1 MKKLILR
8 ISLLIVLFSL
18 HVQITKADTEDTGD
32 VLSFLIPSIALGETI
47 FYEEGHEGS
56 VEFLKAFVTS
66 QIITEGLKTTIH
78 KRRPNG
84 NCCKSFPSGHSSRA
98 FVGASFIHQ
107 RYGFKY
113 SVPAYIAASY
123 VAYSRVDA
131 DEHEVEDVIA
141 GALVG
146 ILSSY
151 YFVEPY
157 KGFTITPV
165 AEDGMYGVSFRKQF

>member
-1 MKKLILR
+1 MKKLILLL
-8 ISLLIVLFSL
+8 SLLVLLFIQQP
-18 HVQITKADTEDTGD
+18 QIAKADAEDTGD
-32 VLSFLIPSIALGETI
+32 ILSLLIPSIAFGETI

-66 QIITEGLKTTIH
+66 QIVTEGLKIAIH
-78 KRRPNG
+78 KRRPDG
-84 NCCKSFPSGHSSRA
+84 DCCKSFPSGHSSRA
-98 FVGASFIHQ
+98 FVGASFIQQ

-131 DEHEVEDVIA
+131 DKHEAVDVIA

-157 KGFTITPV
+157 KGFKITPV
-165 AEDGMYGVSFRKQF
+165 VEDGMYGVLFKKQF

>member
-1 MKKLILR
+1 MKKLILLT
-8 ISLLIVLFSL
+8 SLLILLFSPHL
-18 HVQITKADTEDTGD
+18 QIAKADTEDTGD

-78 KRRPNG
+78 KR
-84 NCCKSFPSGHSSRA
+84 
-98 FVGASFIHQ
+98 
-107 RYGFKY
+107 YGFKY

-131 DEHEVEDVIA
+131 DKHEVEDVIA

>member
-1 MKKLILR
+1 MLLT
-8 ISLLIVLFSL
+8 SLLIVLFSL
-18 HVQITKADTEDTGD
+18 HLQIAKADTEDTGD

-66 QIITEGLKTTIH
+66 QIVTEGLKIAIH
-78 KRRPNG
+78 KRRPDG
-84 NCCKSFPSGHSSRA
+84 DCCKSFPSGHSSRA

-131 DEHEVEDVIA
+131 DQHEVEDVIA

-157 KGFTITPV
+157 NGFTLAPI
-165 AEDGMYGVSFRKQF
+165 AEEGVYGVKFNKKF